1 MHPDL
6 PHEQA
11 YFDRALALRDRQQA
25 DLARAP
31 SLSANPKAAVE
42 LRKRVS
48 GLGLADPDE
57 AVAFGRIEARNDRWY
72 IGKGAIWGDDND
84 LVVVNWQAPIAAA
97 FYTAT
102 PDEPEGLDARRL
114 YRCTGNQIREIED
127 LMFREVAQAIVNG
140 RTPEPVLTDALLDSL
155 GSARSGELGDIVATI
170 QAAQYDVISQPL
182 DQLLVVQGGPGT
194 GKTVVGLHRVS
205 WLLFNRRDRLEARDV
220 LIVGPNPAF
229 VRYIS
234 SVLPSLGDE
243 AVVQL
248 PLRALGPR
256 VRIGRVDAPDV
267 RRLKGDRRLLRVI
280 LRGLRNRQRV
290 EATPVQLTVEGHRLE
305 LDGRRIATRARQLA
319 GRPHN
324 EAYRMLR
331 AFMITEVGAALTRI
345 GAGDVPVQGEAAR
358 EIDNHLARVWPSL
371 TPQAFLV
378 DLLSSRRQLLAAG
391 AGTLSDVELDMLAL
405 PGDAQVSSWQ
415 WSADDVPL
423 LDAADALLN
432 GVPATYEHI
441 VVDEAQDLSPLQLE
455 SIRRRSRAGS
465 ITVLG
470 DLAQGTSPWAH
481 ESWDAVVQV
490 LRHERVAAEIV
501 ELEYGYRLPAE
512 VHEVA
517 MRLLPEAA
525 PGLACPDALR
535 SSGHEVVAAAAD
547 RAGGLV
553 ARVVAT
559 IRELAGD
566 GIVGVITPASV
577 RADLVRG
584 LDDAGV
590 AWAPELRPSAAPVV
604 VLAPDEA
611 KGLEFDVVV
620 VVEPATIVD
629 ESAHGV
635 RSLFVAMTRCTSRLA
650 LVHARP
656 LPPVLGLG
664 AGEEAGPPMYAE
676 GDDGAGAEAEGADHH
691 GRLDHL
697 DHLDEMALASDG
709 ADLGAGLDLA
719 AVERA
724 AQAAASDPLAATV
737 DPDVSDVDPDVD
749 PGVDTVAMPVIRFDD
764 DDHDDV
770 DIDGDAFA
778 EVDGDA
784 FAEVGGTDT
793 DEGLVADASAHAGAA
808 PDAEGHVAHV
818 AADAAAAPAQ
828 PAAEGSDA
836 VTPAASAHMPGTNGA
851 AAPPTGVTGPSP
863 GAPPDPAAEPAV
875 GPPVPVATAI
885 TENGAVIPTGRV
897 DRLMVSS
904 SGPDRA
910 TVLSAL
916 GELDRDI
923 ARAVAATV
931 ADKLAH
937 LVAPG
942 LLPAVAEELARA
954 LDERCAGAGRPAGT
968 SNGHAPAVGDDTGG
982 HALGAAHDGAVGS
995 GQGEAGGTPAP

>member
-31 SLSANPKAAVE
+31 GLAANPKAAVE

-48 GLGLADPDE
+48 RLGLADPDE
-57 AVAFGRIEARNDRWY
+57 AVAFGRIEARDDRWY

-102 PDEPEGLDARRL
+102 PDAPEGLDARRL

-127 LMFREVAQAIVNG
+127 LMFREVAQAIANG
-140 RTPEPVLTDALLDSL
+140 RPPEPVLSDALLDSL
-155 GSARSGELGDIVATI
+155 GSTRSGELGDIVATI
-170 QAAQYDVISQPL
+170 QASQYDVISQPL

-234 SVLPSLGDE
+234 AVLPSLGDE

-256 VRIGRVDAPDV
+256 VRIGRVDAPEV

-290 EATPVQLTVEGHRLE
+290 DASPVELTVEGRRIE

-331 AFMITEVGAALTRI
+331 AFIVTEVGAALTRI
-345 GAGDVPVQGEAAR
+345 GAGDVPVQGDAAR

-405 PGDAQVSSWQ
+405 PGDAKVSSWQ

-481 ESWDAVVQV
+481 ESWDAIVQV

-517 MRLLPEAA
+517 MRLLPAAA

-535 SSGHEVVAAAAD
+535 SSGHEVVVATAD
-547 RAGGLV
+547 RADRLV
-553 ARVVAT
+553 ARAVTTV
-559 IRELAGD
+559 RELAGD
-566 GIVGVITPASV
+566 GIVGVITPRSV

-584 LDDAGV
+584 LDGEGV
-590 AWAPELRPSAAPVV
+590 AWASELQPSAAPVV

-629 ESAHGV
+629 ESEHGV
-635 RSLFVAMTRCTSRLA
+635 RSLFVAMTRCTTSLA

-656 LPPVLGLG
+656 LPPALGLG
-664 AGEEAGPPMYAE
+664 PAE
-676 GDDGAGAEAEGADHH
+676 NLGLARDGGTDADDGRDSDADPV
-691 GRLDHL
+691 GRADQV
-697 DHLDEMALASDG
+697 DDCALASRDRSG
-709 ADLGAGLDLA
+709 LAEHEDAGRSGGLDLA

-724 AQAAASDPLAATV
+724 ARAPAADPVAATSA
-737 DPDVSDVDPDVD
+737 PEVD

-764 DDHDDV
+764 DALDDQPL
-770 DIDGDAFA
+770 
-778 EVDGDA
+778 
-784 FAEVGGTDT
+784 
-793 DEGLVADASAHAGAA
+793 DEGPLHDVALDERTNGATGAHGEAAGDPA
-808 PDAEGHVAHV
+808 GG
-818 AADAAAAPAQ
+818 ADAAAERSSPAQ
-828 PAAEGSDA
+828 PPGATVDAA
-836 VTPAASAHMPGTNGA
+836 
-851 AAPPTGVTGPSP
+851 GPS
-863 GAPPDPAAEPAV
+863 
-875 GPPVPVATAI
+875 VPVEDAM
-885 TENGAVIPTGRV
+885 TEGGAVVATGRV
-897 DRLMVSS
+897 ERVVSS
-904 SGPDRA
+904 SRPDRA

-916 GELDRDI
+916 GDLDHEI

-931 ADKLAH
+931 ADRLAH
-937 LVAPG
+937 VVAPG

-954 LDERCAGAGRPAGT
+954 LDERVRADRPAV
-968 SNGHAPAVGDDTGG
+968 SPNGHGPAVGPDPRRGADGRAPGRLGRPTGG
-982 HALGAAHDGAVGS
+982 ED
-995 GQGEAGGTPAP
+995 TR